1 MKSKNFKKILSASIA
16 SLTMLSTLS
25 GSVSTKIYASNT
37 LQKIKMM
44 LTYHNDTENKI
55 LSVPYGKCICHIN
68 YEKLN
73 DEEKEQFLDLFTGR
87 NMICYLRLVEIPE
100 ENELEEFNVTL
111 SRDMFSVINNKDY
124 GSKEENAETLL
135 KVNFNKISRKIQQEK
150 RTSISKELE
159 KKEAEEKELSL
170 QLDELEEKLDQT
182 NSKFRLLLLERK
194 ISMSEIQKMKLEYAT
209 LKDNLIKLRNSYS
222 TVKDEI
228 SAKRD
233 ELAKIEKHIEKL
245 FI

>member
-1 MKSKNFKKILSASIA
+1 MKSKNFKKLLSASIA

-25 GSVSTKIYASNT
+25 GSVSTKIYASST
-37 LQKIKMM
+37 SQEIEMVSL
-44 LTYHNDTENKI
+44 YHNDTESKV
-55 LSVPYGKCICHIN
+55 LSIPYGRCICHIH

-135 KVNFNKISRKIQQEK
+135 KVNFNKMSPEEF
-150 RTSISKELE
+150 EL
-159 KKEAEEKELSL
+159 KLDKFQL
-170 QLDELEEKLDQT
+170 QLDELGK
-182 NSKFRLLLLERK
+182 K
-194 ISMSEIQKMKLEYAT
+194 I
-209 LKDNLIKLRNSYS
+209 
-222 TVKDEI
+222 
-228 SAKRD
+228 D
-233 ELAKIEKHIEKL
+233 ELQLQLDESEQN
-245 FI
+245 